1 VAGTA
6 IHEDFHQ
13 TMATYSQ
20 GHSNQAD
27 NTAPHQT
34 AVDGTKTTPKSERKP
49 CRGTSSLNRSCCY
62 TKPPVQTFITYLL
75 FFTQAR
81 RTGFAALKWQAISY
95 ERLWKYFTV
104 ILIIYFLFALFWRLI
119 WSRVGM
125 LWRMGGW
132 EYLKHFVQRKRTLV
146 LESCLWARCLDLCTF
161 LLPYMFSA
169 FVKNTRCVL
178 CCRQIRGV

>member
-1 VAGTA
+1 
-6 IHEDFHQ
+6 
-13 TMATYSQ
+13 MATYSQ
-20 GHSNQAD
+20 GHSNQGRQHC
-27 NTAPHQT
+27 PI
-34 AVDGTKTTPKSERKP
+34 SP
-49 CRGTSSLNRSCCY
+49 CRGRHQNHSKKRKKALSWNFFFKQIMLLYKTSCTDFYYISSLLHPSKAHRICSVKMAGYILRKTLEIFYSYSNY
-62 TKPPVQTFITYLL
+62 
-75 FFTQAR
+75 FFVC
-81 RTGFAALKWQAISY
+81 F
-95 ERLWKYFTV
+95 V
-104 ILIIYFLFALFWRLI
+104 WRLI

-178 CCRQIRGV
+178 CCRQTRGV

>member
-1 VAGTA
+1 MLLYKTSCT
-6 IHEDFHQ
+6 DF
-13 TMATYSQ
+13 YYI
-20 GHSNQAD
+20 
-27 NTAPHQT
+27 
-34 AVDGTKTTPKSERKP
+34 
-49 CRGTSSLNRSCCY
+49 SSLLHPS
-62 TKPPVQTFITYLL
+62 K
-75 FFTQAR
+75 A

-178 CCRQIRGV
+178 CCRQTCVV

>member
-1 VAGTA
+1 MKTFIKPWPLTA
-6 IHEDFHQ
+6 KDIR
-13 TMATYSQ
+13 TK
-20 GHSNQAD
+20 AD
-27 NTAPHQT
+27 NTAPYHT

-49 CRGTSSLNRSCCY
+49 CLGTSSLNRSCCY

-75 FFTQAR
+75 FFIPAR

-95 ERLWKYFTV
+95 ERIWKYFTV
-104 ILIIYFLFALFWRLI
+104 ILIIYFFVCFVWRLI

-178 CCRQIRGV
+178 CCRQTRGV

>member
-1 VAGTA
+1 MKTFIKPWPLTA
-6 IHEDFHQ
+6 KD
-13 TMATYSQ
+13 TRTK
-20 GHSNQAD
+20 AD
-27 NTAPHQT
+27 NTAPYHT
-34 AVDGTKTTPKSERKP
+34 AVDGTKTTPKSEKALSWNFFFKQIMLLYKTS
-49 CRGTSSLNRSCCY
+49 CTDFDYISSLLHPSKAHRICSVKMAGYFLRKTLEIFYSYSNY
-62 TKPPVQTFITYLL
+62 L
-75 FFTQAR
+75 FFVC
-81 RTGFAALKWQAISY
+81 F
-95 ERLWKYFTV
+95 V
-104 ILIIYFLFALFWRLI
+104 WRLI

-178 CCRQIRGV
+178 CCRQTRVV